1 MKWYRK
7 AAEQGD
13 ADAQY
18 NLGVMYMG
26 GGGVPKN
33 NIEAYMWSSLA
44 KTQGNEI
51 VADNLDIIKGG
62 MTADQIAEAQRLATE
77 WWEEHQ

>member
-1 MKWYRK
+1 VKWYRK

-18 NLGVMYMG
+18 NLGV
-26 GGGVPKN
+26 
-33 NIEAYMWSSLA
+33 IYMWSSLA